1 MEGLVEAAIG
11 WLGEIDILI
20 NNAGIAHKAP
30 FLDVHPSAW
39 DRTIAV
45 NLRGMFLV
53 AQAVARRMIVRGAG
67 GVIVNMASTNAL
79 GGEENFADYNAS
91 KGGVLQLTRTMAVE
105 LAEHGIRVN
114 CVCPGFIET
123 PLNEAIA
130 TEAEMRAYERAKIP
144 LGRRGQPEEIAA
156 AYAFLALGRG
166 LVRSRRGTCHRR
178 RTDGDHVAPERSIS
192 LMKDGRRHGRDWKRG
207 SLPKGVLV
215 PASIERRDVDV
226 QTGPRTGRS
235 WPKVTAIERASP
247 CASRRRKPRSRCR
260 DCASR
265 SRSTPFSCSIRRAV
279 LPFGPDDRRTRR
291 HLGAL
296 DLVSDAGR
304 RFRVGDRNSRHRSAV
319 QGRGLDILGGHR
331 RRRCRAGDRG
341 PTLGHAPAC
350 GRLDRSRRHGG
361 RARGCVRAT
370 RRGSG
375 VRGSPGGRSRSRRP
389 PVNGSYSTAHRS
401 RCPPGRT
408 P

>member
-1 MEGLVEAAIG
+1 MDVRGLTDKRIVITGGSSGIGLATARRFLDEGSRVFLCGVDEQEVERAVAELTTAGAVAGLVADVSREAAVEGLVEAAIG

-156 AYAFLALGRG
+156 AYAFLASDEASFVHGAA
-166 LVRSRRGTCHRR
+166 LVI
-178 RTDGDHVAPERSIS
+178 DG
-192 LMKDGRRHGRDWKRG
+192 G
-207 SLPKGVLV
+207 
-215 PASIERRDVDV
+215 
-226 QTGPRTGRS
+226 Q
-235 WPKVTAIERASP
+235 TAIM
-247 CASRRRKPRSRCR
+247 
-260 DCASR
+260 
-265 SRSTPFSCSIRRAV
+265 
-279 LPFGPDDRRTRR
+279 
-291 HLGAL
+291 
-296 DLVSDAGR
+296 
-304 RFRVGDRNSRHRSAV
+304 
-319 QGRGLDILGGHR
+319 
-331 RRRCRAGDRG
+331 
-341 PTLGHAPAC
+341 
-350 GRLDRSRRHGG
+350 
-361 RARGCVRAT
+361 
-370 RRGSG
+370 
-375 VRGSPGGRSRSRRP
+375 
-389 PVNGSYSTAHRS
+389 
-401 RCPPGRT
+401 
-408 P
+408 